1 MTEPAVEPAEPAKS
15 EDSPNA
21 SDSAW
26 RLKEMGW
33 AAAAWAALIGARAL
47 LEAHLW
53 GMLVLGSML
62 VLAQLLR
69 GAMSSDPRIV
79 AMDRPTL
86 LRHALL
92 TSGLVLAIVYTA
104 LVVGRATLP
113 SETARLLEWFGPSLA
128 EMGAG

>member
-1 MTEPAVEPAEPAKS
+1 MTEPAAGPVEPAKS
-15 EDSPNA
+15 ENSQG
-21 SDSAW
+21 SAW
-26 RLKEMGW
+26 RLKEMAW
-33 AAAAWAALIGARAL
+33 VIAAWGALIAARAL

-53 GMLVLGSML
+53 GMLVLGSLL

-69 GAMSSDPRIV
+69 GAISNDPRIR

-92 TSGLVLAIVYTA
+92 TSGLVLAVVYTA

-113 SETARLLEWFGPSLA
+113 PETARLLDWFGPSLV
-128 EMGAG
+128 EMGG

>member
-1 MTEPAVEPAEPAKS
+1 MTEPDTESVDP
-15 EDSPNA
+15 
-21 SDSAW
+21 SANPDAPGSGW
-26 RLKEMGW
+26 RIKEAAW
-33 AAAAWAALIGARAL
+33 VAAAWAALIAARGL

-53 GMLVLGSML
+53 GMLVLGSLL
-62 VLAQLLR
+62 VLAQLAR
-69 GAMSSDPRIV
+69 AAVTGDERIR

-92 TSGLVLAIVYTA
+92 TSGLVLAVVYTA

-113 SETARLLEWFGPSLA
+113 ADTARLLDWFGPSLA